1 MSDLGVREPPMSE
14 AAGWSPLRTLGR
26 MALLV
31 ATAVTYLFSVWYAYT
46 IGVRTGSERVA
57 PLIHAERTPAKVKPA
72 DPGGVKV
79 PHQGSTV
86 YDPLEGAKKRDK
98 TDQAAKDDKAD
109 KDKSSTAKP
118 ATPQVASLPPASRTK
133 VKPTPKPRRQARKKP
148 ASRVGGL
155 QRSPTLDRIGPYRVQ
170 LAAYKTAEAAS
181 AAWKRISAQHR
192 DLFGPLDVI
201 IEKVYLGG
209 KKGAV
214 YRLQASPFKTREA
227 ADAFCAKLSKRK
239 VNCLSIKA

>member
-1 MSDLGVREPPMSE
+1 MSDLGVQQPISE
-14 AAGWSPLRTLGR
+14 AAGWSPWRSLGR
-26 MALLV
+26 LALLM
-31 ATAVTYLFSVWYAYT
+31 ATMAAYLFSVWYAYT

-57 PLIHAERTPAKVKPA
+57 PLIRAERTPAKVKPA

-79 PHQGSTV
+79 PHRGSTV
-86 YDPLEGAKKRDK
+86 YDPIEGTKKADK
-98 TDQAAKDDKAD
+98 TDPAAKDDKD
-109 KDKSSTAKP
+109 KQDKAATPKP

-133 VKPTPKPRRQARKKP
+133 IKPTRKPRRQARQQP
-148 ASRVGGL
+148 APTGSGL
-155 QRSPTLDRIGPYRVQ
+155 RRSPTLDRIGPYRVQ
-170 LAAYKTAEAAS
+170 LAAFKTAEAAS
-181 AAWKRISAQHR
+181 AAWKRISARHR
-192 DLFGPLDVI
+192 DLFGSLDVI

-214 YRLQASPFKTREA
+214 YRLQASPFKSRAA

>member
-1 MSDLGVREPPMSE
+1 MSDLGVRQPPMSE
-14 AAGWSPLRTLGR
+14 AAGWSPWRTLGH
-26 MALLV
+26 MVLLV
-31 ATAVTYLFSVWYAYT
+31 VTVAAYLFSVWYAYT

-57 PLIHAERTPAKVKPA
+57 PLIRAERTPAKVKPA

-86 YDPLEGAKKRDK
+86 YDPIEGAKKGDK
-98 TDQAAKDDKAD
+98 TDRAAKDDKD
-109 KDKSSTAKP
+109 KPTTAKPAKP
-118 ATPQVASLPPASRTK
+118 ATPRVASLPPAGRAK
-133 VKPTPKPRRQARKKP
+133 IKPTPKPRRQARKKP
-148 ASRVGGL
+148 APPVSGL

-181 AAWKRISAQHR
+181 AAWKRISARHR
-192 DLFGPLDVI
+192 DLFAPLDVI

-214 YRLQASPFKTREA
+214 YRLQASPFKSRAA
-227 ADAFCAKLSKRK
+227 ADAFCAKLAKRK

>member
-31 ATAVTYLFSVWYAYT
+31 ATAAIYLFSVWYAYT

-57 PLIHAERTPAKVKPA
+57 PLIRAERTPAKVKPA
-72 DPGGVKV
+72 DPGGLKV

-86 YDPLEGAKKRDK
+86 YDPIEGTGK
-98 TDQAAKDDKAD
+98 AAKDD

-118 ATPQVASLPPASRTK
+118 ATPQVASLPPAGRTK

-148 ASRVGGL
+148 APPVSGL

-181 AAWKRISAQHR
+181 AAWKRISTRHR

-209 KKGAV
+209 KKGAI

-227 ADAFCAKLSKRK
+227 AAAFCAKLSKRK
-239 VNCLSIKA
+239 LSCLPVKA